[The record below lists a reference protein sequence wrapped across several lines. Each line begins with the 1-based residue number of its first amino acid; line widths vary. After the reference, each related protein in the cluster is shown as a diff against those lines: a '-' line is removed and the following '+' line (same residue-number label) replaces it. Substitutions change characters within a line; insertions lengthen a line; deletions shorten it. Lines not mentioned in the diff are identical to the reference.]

1 MEPII
6 FRPDRKY
13 RQKLFMTAAV
23 VGLLGLLVTLAVAIP
38 VALSEGG
45 SSALPIA
52 VLIAV
57 GLNALYLIP
66 WFLVIPAYYNSLVYE
81 IQDDEV
87 IVRVGV
93 ITRTVK
99 HVPYRTVTNLEVQ
112 RDPVDRLLGLGTL
125 KIQTAGMS
133 GQTGAE
139 ETLAG
144 LPNYEEIY
152 EIVAAALRRFRTAMS
167 PTQAGE
173 DVLAQ
178 PVSADADT
186 FASLLAEVRAIR
198 ALLAENHTDD

>member
-13 RQKLFMTAAV
+13 RQKLFMIAAV

-66 WFLVIPAYYNSLVYE
+66 WFLVIPAYYSSLVYE

-139 ETLAG
+139 ETLARS
-144 LPNYEEIY
+144 EEHTS
-152 EIVAAALRRFRTAMS
+152 ELQSRENLVCR
-167 PTQAGE
+167 
-173 DVLAQ
+173 
-178 PVSADADT
+178 
-186 FASLLAEVRAIR
+186 LLLEKKK
-198 ALLAENHTDD
+198 